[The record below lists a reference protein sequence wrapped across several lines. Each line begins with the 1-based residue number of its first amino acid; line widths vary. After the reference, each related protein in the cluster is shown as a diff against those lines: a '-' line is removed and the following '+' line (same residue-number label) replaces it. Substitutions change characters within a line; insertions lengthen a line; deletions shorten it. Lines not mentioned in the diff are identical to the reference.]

1 MSASF
6 LDAALLDGLV
16 TQARSVPRRR
26 AHHNLHTDL
35 AAPAQRLLVAMEPDS
50 FVRPHLHLDP
60 HKAETLVIL
69 RGRLGVLLFAPD
81 GSVIGTRLL
90 VPGGACLGYDV
101 APGCLHAVIALEPG
115 SVFLEAKA
123 GPYIPLAA
131 AEIPAWSPAEDS
143 PEAAGCLHRWAA
155 LFTSA

>member
-69 RGRLGVLLFAPD
+69 RGRLGVLLRELPLKQA
-81 GSVIGTRLL
+81 
-90 VPGGACLGYDV
+90 V
-101 APGCLHAVIALEPG
+101 AL
-115 SVFLEAKA
+115 
-123 GPYIPLAA
+123 A
-131 AEIPAWSPAEDS
+131 AEISGAPRNALYARAL
-143 PEAAGCLHRWAA
+143 AAKQTGG
-155 LFTSA
+155 